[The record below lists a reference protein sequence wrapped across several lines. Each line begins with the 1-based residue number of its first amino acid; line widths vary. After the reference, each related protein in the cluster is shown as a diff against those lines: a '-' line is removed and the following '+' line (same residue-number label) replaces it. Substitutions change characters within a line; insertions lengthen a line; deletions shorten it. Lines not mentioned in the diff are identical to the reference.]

1 MKIVQ
6 YIREGTFVFQT
17 LITIDIISDHKCSAV
32 AMTYNKKMIKKINYN
47 TQFIALREKHWLRLS
62 LSK

>member
-1 MKIVQ
+1 MKIDQ

-47 TQFIALREKHWLRLS
+47 TQFIALGKS
-62 LSK
+62 IG